1 MKGILSEGALVMTG
15 IVKAL
20 RNKPQPDYRLKV
32 RFTITGSSLSLIK
45 LIIRCILL
53 LVDGPMTGGGY
64 GNENVK
70 KAIGLDWPNNNSAVL
85 YISLPSLQDYDV
97 NLTYFHVFWSGV
109 NSSDFLLLFLVFDS
123 VLENLTPEKFTNIR
137 QIKRD

>member
-1 MKGILSEGALVMTG
+1 M
-15 IVKAL
+15 
-20 RNKPQPDYRLKV
+20 
-32 RFTITGSSLSLIK
+32 
-45 LIIRCILL
+45 

-97 NLTYFHVFWSGV
+97 NLPYFHVV
-109 NSSDFLLLFLVFDS
+109 ERRELK
-123 VLENLTPEKFTNIR
+123 TPIFFSFSWTSILSLR
-137 QIKRD
+137 I

>member
-32 RFTITGSSLSLIK
+32 RFTLTGSSLSLIK

-53 LVDGPMTGGGY
+53 LVDGPMTGEGY

>member
-1 MKGILSEGALVMTG
+1 
-15 IVKAL
+15 
-20 RNKPQPDYRLKV
+20 
-32 RFTITGSSLSLIK
+32 
-45 LIIRCILL
+45 
-53 LVDGPMTGGGY
+53 MTGGGY

-85 YISLPSLQDYDV
+85 NISLPSLQDYDV

-137 QIKRD
+137 QIKRDGINAIRFEAAQIHFLSDVFVAVSAVDA

>member
-1 MKGILSEGALVMTG
+1 M
-15 IVKAL
+15 
-20 RNKPQPDYRLKV
+20 
-32 RFTITGSSLSLIK
+32 
-45 LIIRCILL
+45 

-64 GNENVK
+64 GNVK

-97 NLTYFHVFWSGV
+97 NLPYFHVFWSGV

-137 QIKRD
+137 QIKRDGINAMRFEAAQIHFLSDVFVAVAAVDA